1 MLGFRRDN
9 SEQKPVQSG
18 TPVSATPPVAG
29 AVQAPVEESGAKR
42 LGQILIEEG
51 EITRAHLEEALRIQ
65 EEKGGF
71 LGQILVDLNYVKQET
86 VVSSLVKQ
94 CKIPHLSLLDY
105 EITKEV
111 LQLVPQEICL
121 RYSLLPIDKLGRI
134 LTVAMV
140 NPLDTAALEELR
152 RLYPELRIK
161 PILCDWQHFKTV
173 MARNFGQPAQDQQE
187 AVFDIASFGPGVKG
201 KKMMPAVEPAPAPEP
216 EAVAPMAEPDPCV
229 IAALDQAVSA
239 IISSAAPSPDEL
251 ALAPMAAPA
260 AIPAAAVSGVSPQDV
275 TAMMRESIAGIMQET
290 MASLVVSA
298 KTAPGAM
305 DMAPQQL
312 AEMVR
317 DGVAAA
323 MQETLAT
330 FAVQMQSMAVSQQ
343 PHPDDSVA
351 VTLQET
357 LANLTVQVQALAQQR
372 PAENL
377 AGAMRETLAGLT
389 EQIQAAA
396 QQARP
401 SEALAG
407 NALQHL
413 SDLTAQVQALV
424 QQRPAAEDL
433 AGVVHST
440 LADLSVQM
448 QALAQQRP
456 AAENLAAAVRDG
468 VAAALQGGLT
478 PSVTPQDIASAIKE
492 ALKPGQNPAPSTL
505 VMGPDM
511 AEALKSG
518 IREAL
523 RENESAAVARANRL
537 ELEARDSERIRRT
550 KHASVSPFALT
561 RRRVHEAMDNPELR
575 AEGDQRVLSAMHT
588 DRLLPEYTFDGF
600 YPGTA
605 NEFTYKLCK
614 SVAARPGSE
623 FNPFFLYGE
632 VGLGKTHLV
641 NAVGN
646 DVMEEHPD
654 ARVGYVS
661 ASRFA
666 GRLSEALRD
675 CALDVFR
682 ENYCH
687 WDVLILDDIQ
697 FLGGRVEAQEE
708 FFHIFN
714 VLQQEQR
721 QIIIVGD
728 KPPDRLGLLEQRLVS
743 RFSGG
748 IVCSIRPTEWETR
761 VEILRHH
768 ADERNVRLPEELL
781 SLIAMRVPNDNRKM
795 IGALRKVTAYAEL
808 VGEAVSCEMANEI
821 LNHLGAGEAA

>member
-1 MLGFRRDN
+1 MPAGVPAGDV
-9 SEQKPVQSG
+9 SQASAESG
-18 TPVSATPPVAG
+18 T
-29 AVQAPVEESGAKR
+29 KR

-71 LGQILVDLNYVKQET
+71 LGQILVDLSYVKQET
-86 VVSSLVKQ
+86 VVSCLVKQ

-105 EITKEV
+105 EIGKEI
-111 LQLVPQEICL
+111 LQLVPQELCL
-121 RYSLLPIDKLGRI
+121 KYSLLPIDKLGRI

-173 MARNFGQPAQDQQE
+173 MARNFGQAQEQQQE

-201 KKMMPAVEPAPAPEP
+201 KKTLKPEPAPAEP
-216 EAVAPMAEPDPCV
+216 AQAEAPVAPAPDPDDPSV
-229 IAALDQAVSA
+229 IAALDQAISA
-239 IISSAAPSPDEL
+239 VISN
-251 ALAPMAAPA
+251 AAPA
-260 AIPAAAVSGVSPQDV
+260 PEEMTIIAPAPKAVPAGIPAAFDGPQMSAHDV
-275 TAMMRESIAGIMQET
+275 TAMMRDSIAGIMQET

-298 KTAPGAM
+298 KTSPGN

-330 FAVQMQSMAVSQQ
+330 LAVQMQSMAATQQ
-343 PHPDDSVA
+343 PAPQPDGVSTA
-351 VTLQET
+351 LQET
-357 LANLTVQVQALAQQR
+357 LSNLTVQVQALAQQR

-401 SEALAG
+401 SESLTG
-407 NALQHL
+407 TALQHL
-413 SDLTAQVQALV
+413 SDLTEQVHALV

-433 AGVVHST
+433 ASVVHHT

-456 AAENLAAAVRDG
+456 ATENIAMAVRDG

-478 PSVTPQDIASAIKE
+478 PSLSPQDIATAIKE
-492 ALKPGQNPAPSTL
+492 ALKPGQSQPSTL
-505 VMGPDM
+505 VMGPEM
-511 AEALKSG
+511 AEALKTG

-537 ELEARDSERIRRT
+537 ELEARDAERTRRT

-561 RRRVHEAMDNPELR
+561 RRHVYESMDNPELR
-575 AEGDQRVLSAMHT
+575 AEGDQRVVSAMHS

-600 YPGTA
+600 YPGTS
-605 NEFTYKLCK
+605 NEFTFKLCQ

-641 NAVGN
+641 NAIGN
-646 DVMEEHPD
+646 EVTGVHPD

-666 GRLSEALRD
+666 TRLLEAIRD

-721 QIIIVGD
+721 QIVIVGD

-748 IVCSIRPTEWETR
+748 IVCSIRPAEWETR

-768 ADERNVRLPEELL
+768 ADERNVKLPEELL
-781 SLIAMRVPNDNRKM
+781 SLIAMRVPSDNRKM

-821 LNHLGAGEAA
+821 LNHLGAVEAA